1 MKKIISA
8 VVVAGDLVQIS
19 NAMGPTGD
27 NTPRRFY
34 KDQEWIWQKT
44 PAEESLHNGKSVTNK
59 RDPIHIWTPV
69 TSALPVRPPLAS
81 ALPVRPPLASA
92 LPVRPPLAS
101 ALPGRPPLTSSLPL
115 RPPVA
120 RAANARAPFA

>member
-8 VVVAGDLVQIS
+8 VVVAGALVQIS

-27 NTPRRFY
+27 NTHRRFY

-44 PAEESLHNGKSVTNK
+44 PTEESLHNGKSVTNK

-101 ALPGRPPLTSSLPL
+101 ALPVRPPFNST
-115 RPPVA
+115 PPVWI
-120 RAANARAPFA
+120 P